1 MRDNKIPTIR
11 AARHFCRSREPLF
24 RRLFFRARSKCRHA
38 TGSAPSGKEPGKMP
52 NEIIFVSSVPELGG
66 STPIT
71 NFPEMKLL
79 FTCIAALLTLS
90 AGNALAQADLS
101 RLADHP
107 RLLLPKGAE
116 KKLLKQI
123 NRDAVWKEI
132 HTATLGEADRIITLP
147 VNERI
152 KTGMRLLAVSRENL
166 RRIFILSYAYRM
178 TGQEKY
184 LVRAEQEMLKAA
196 SFSDWNPSH
205 FLDVGEMTMA
215 LGVGYDW
222 LYPAL
227 SEASRRT
234 IREAIVEKGFKPS
247 YDTAYNWFVDAEHNW
262 NQVCNGGLAFGAIAV
277 AESEPEWAQKIIDRA
292 IDKVRLP
299 MRHYA
304 PDGAYPEGPGYW
316 GYGTLFN
323 VLLIGGLE
331 STFGTDYGLSQ
342 MPGFMQTGT
351 YEMQMVS
358 PLIKHFNYMDNSYEP
373 ESSSAPFWFYSKT
386 QDPSVLCQ
394 QVSILQ
400 RDTAKKYL
408 KDRVL
413 PAMLIWGAGAPMEKA
428 VAPQETFWA
437 GRGNTPVCVMRSG
450 WGDPNARFVGVKLGS
465 PSINH
470 GHMDVGSFVFEADG
484 VRWAIDLGSEDY
496 NTTETRGVDL
506 WNMAQ
511 QSQRWDVFRY
521 NNRSH
526 NTLTFNDKL
535 QRVNGSAQIIES
547 DSATARRF
555 VKTDLTPVYAGQV
568 DKVERTISLVDNDY
582 LLIEDEIMAGKNYT
596 RMRWTLMTRAT
607 PKILSDNT
615 VMLEQDGK
623 RCLLKIESET
633 PIVWRF
639 EKTPTVNTFDS
650 PNPDVTMVVFDTD
663 LKRGETQYVRAQ
675 LTPMSSLSRALEGKT
690 GCIQTSGQTP
700 GNNE

>member
-1 MRDNKIPTIR
+1 
-11 AARHFCRSREPLF
+11 
-24 RRLFFRARSKCRHA
+24 
-38 TGSAPSGKEPGKMP
+38 MP

-71 NFPEMKLL
+71 NLPEMKLL

-147 VNERI
+147 VSERI

-450 WGDPNARFVGVKLGS
+450 WGDPNARFVGVKLGL

-568 DKVERTISLVDNDY
+568 DKVERTISLDDNDY
-582 LLIEDEIMAGKNYT
+582 LLIEDEITAGKNYT

>member
-1 MRDNKIPTIR
+1 
-11 AARHFCRSREPLF
+11 
-24 RRLFFRARSKCRHA
+24 
-38 TGSAPSGKEPGKMP
+38 
-52 NEIIFVSSVPELGG
+52 
-66 STPIT
+66 
-71 NFPEMKLL
+71 MKLL

-123 NRDAVWKEI
+123 NRDEVWKEI

-234 IREAIVEKGFKPS
+234 IREAIVEKGLKPS

-582 LLIEDEIMAGKNYT
+582 LLIEDEITAGKNYT

>member
-1 MRDNKIPTIR
+1 
-11 AARHFCRSREPLF
+11 
-24 RRLFFRARSKCRHA
+24 
-38 TGSAPSGKEPGKMP
+38 MP

-690 GCIQTSGQTP
+690 GRIQTSGQTP

>member
-1 MRDNKIPTIR
+1 
-11 AARHFCRSREPLF
+11 
-24 RRLFFRARSKCRHA
+24 
-38 TGSAPSGKEPGKMP
+38 MP

-71 NFPEMKLL
+71 NLPEMKLL

-147 VNERI
+147 VSERI

-178 TGQEKY
+178 TVQEKY

-428 VAPQETFWA
+428 IAPQETFWA

-582 LLIEDEIMAGKNYT
+582 LLIEDEITAGKNYT

-690 GCIQTSGQTP
+690 GRIQTSGQTP

>member
-1 MRDNKIPTIR
+1 
-11 AARHFCRSREPLF
+11 
-24 RRLFFRARSKCRHA
+24 
-38 TGSAPSGKEPGKMP
+38 MP

-71 NFPEMKLL
+71 NLPEMKLL

-147 VNERI
+147 VSERI

-234 IREAIVEKGFKPS
+234 IREAIVKKGFKPS

-450 WGDPNARFVGVKLGS
+450 WGDPNARFVGVKLGL

-582 LLIEDEIMAGKNYT
+582 LLIEDEITAGKNYT

-690 GCIQTSGQTP
+690 GRIQTSGQTP

>member
-1 MRDNKIPTIR
+1 
-11 AARHFCRSREPLF
+11 
-24 RRLFFRARSKCRHA
+24 
-38 TGSAPSGKEPGKMP
+38 MP

-71 NFPEMKLL
+71 NLPEMKLL

-107 RLLLPKGAE
+107 RLLLPKGTE

-437 GRGNTPVCVMRSG
+437 GRGNTPVCVIRSG

-582 LLIEDEIMAGKNYT
+582 LLIEDEITAGKNYT

-690 GCIQTSGQTP
+690 GRIQTSGQTP

>member
-1 MRDNKIPTIR
+1 
-11 AARHFCRSREPLF
+11 
-24 RRLFFRARSKCRHA
+24 
-38 TGSAPSGKEPGKMP
+38 MP

-71 NFPEMKLL
+71 NLPEMKLL

-147 VNERI
+147 VSERI

-234 IREAIVEKGFKPS
+234 IREAIVKKGFKPS

-582 LLIEDEIMAGKNYT
+582 LLIEDEITAGKNYT

-690 GCIQTSGQTP
+690 GRIQTSGQTP

>member
-1 MRDNKIPTIR
+1 
-11 AARHFCRSREPLF
+11 
-24 RRLFFRARSKCRHA
+24 
-38 TGSAPSGKEPGKMP
+38 
-52 NEIIFVSSVPELGG
+52 
-66 STPIT
+66 
-71 NFPEMKLL
+71 MKLL

-437 GRGNTPVCVMRSG
+437 GRGNTPVCVIRSG

-582 LLIEDEIMAGKNYT
+582 LLIEDEITAGKNYT

-690 GCIQTSGQTP
+690 GRIQTSGQTP

>member
-1 MRDNKIPTIR
+1 
-11 AARHFCRSREPLF
+11 
-24 RRLFFRARSKCRHA
+24 
-38 TGSAPSGKEPGKMP
+38 MP

-71 NFPEMKLL
+71 NLPEMKLL

-147 VNERI
+147 VSERI

-277 AESEPEWAQKIIDRA
+277 AESEPDWAQKIIDRA

-582 LLIEDEIMAGKNYT
+582 LLIEDEITAGKNYT

>member
-1 MRDNKIPTIR
+1 
-11 AARHFCRSREPLF
+11 
-24 RRLFFRARSKCRHA
+24 
-38 TGSAPSGKEPGKMP
+38 
-52 NEIIFVSSVPELGG
+52 
-66 STPIT
+66 
-71 NFPEMKLL
+71 MKLL

>member
-1 MRDNKIPTIR
+1 
-11 AARHFCRSREPLF
+11 
-24 RRLFFRARSKCRHA
+24 
-38 TGSAPSGKEPGKMP
+38 MP

-582 LLIEDEIMAGKNYT
+582 LLIEDEITAGKNYT

-690 GCIQTSGQTP
+690 GRIQTSGQTP

>member
-1 MRDNKIPTIR
+1 
-11 AARHFCRSREPLF
+11 
-24 RRLFFRARSKCRHA
+24 
-38 TGSAPSGKEPGKMP
+38 MP

-71 NFPEMKLL
+71 NLPEMKLL

-107 RLLLPKGAE
+107 RLLLPKGTE

-582 LLIEDEIMAGKNYT
+582 LLIEDEITAGKNYT

>member
-1 MRDNKIPTIR
+1 
-11 AARHFCRSREPLF
+11 
-24 RRLFFRARSKCRHA
+24 
-38 TGSAPSGKEPGKMP
+38 MP

-71 NFPEMKLL
+71 NLPEMKLL

-147 VNERI
+147 VSERI
-152 KTGMRLLAVSRENL
+152 KTGMRLLAARENL

-234 IREAIVEKGFKPS
+234 IREAIVKKGFKPS

-437 GRGNTPVCVMRSG
+437 GRGNTPVCVIRSG

-582 LLIEDEIMAGKNYT
+582 LLIEDEITAGKNYT

>member
-1 MRDNKIPTIR
+1 
-11 AARHFCRSREPLF
+11 
-24 RRLFFRARSKCRHA
+24 
-38 TGSAPSGKEPGKMP
+38 MP

-71 NFPEMKLL
+71 NLPEMKLL

-227 SEASRRT
+227 SEASRST

-582 LLIEDEIMAGKNYT
+582 LLIEDEITAGKNYT

>member
-1 MRDNKIPTIR
+1 
-11 AARHFCRSREPLF
+11 
-24 RRLFFRARSKCRHA
+24 
-38 TGSAPSGKEPGKMP
+38 
-52 NEIIFVSSVPELGG
+52 
-66 STPIT
+66 
-71 NFPEMKLL
+71 MKLL

-465 PSINH
+465 PSINP

-582 LLIEDEIMAGKNYT
+582 LLIEDEITAGKNYT

-690 GCIQTSGQTP
+690 GRIQTSGQTP

>member
-1 MRDNKIPTIR
+1 
-11 AARHFCRSREPLF
+11 
-24 RRLFFRARSKCRHA
+24 
-38 TGSAPSGKEPGKMP
+38 MP

-71 NFPEMKLL
+71 NLPEMKLL

-107 RLLLPKGAE
+107 RLLLPKGTE

-234 IREAIVEKGFKPS
+234 IREAIVGKGFKPS

-484 VRWAIDLGSEDY
+484 IRWAIDLGSEDY

-582 LLIEDEIMAGKNYT
+582 LLIEDEITAGKNYT

-690 GCIQTSGQTP
+690 GRIQTSGQTP

>member
-1 MRDNKIPTIR
+1 
-11 AARHFCRSREPLF
+11 
-24 RRLFFRARSKCRHA
+24 
-38 TGSAPSGKEPGKMP
+38 MP

-71 NFPEMKLL
+71 NLPEMKLL

-147 VNERI
+147 VSERI

-234 IREAIVEKGFKPS
+234 IREAIVKKGFKPS

-437 GRGNTPVCVMRSG
+437 GRGNTPVCVIRSG

-465 PSINH
+465 PSFNH

-582 LLIEDEIMAGKNYT
+582 LLIEDEITAGKNYT

>member
-1 MRDNKIPTIR
+1 
-11 AARHFCRSREPLF
+11 
-24 RRLFFRARSKCRHA
+24 
-38 TGSAPSGKEPGKMP
+38 MP

-71 NFPEMKLL
+71 NLPEMKLL

-107 RLLLPKGAE
+107 RLLLPKGTE

-277 AESEPEWAQKIIDRA
+277 AESEPDWAQKIIDRA

-582 LLIEDEIMAGKNYT
+582 LLIEDEITAGKNYT

>member
-1 MRDNKIPTIR
+1 
-11 AARHFCRSREPLF
+11 
-24 RRLFFRARSKCRHA
+24 
-38 TGSAPSGKEPGKMP
+38 MP

-90 AGNALAQADLS
+90 AGNTLAQADLS

-582 LLIEDEIMAGKNYT
+582 LLIEDEITAGKNYT

-690 GCIQTSGQTP
+690 GRIQTAAKRPVTTNKSDLSKKH
-700 GNNE
+700 

>member
-1 MRDNKIPTIR
+1 
-11 AARHFCRSREPLF
+11 
-24 RRLFFRARSKCRHA
+24 
-38 TGSAPSGKEPGKMP
+38 MP

-71 NFPEMKLL
+71 NLPEMKLL

-123 NRDAVWKEI
+123 NRDGVWKEI

-582 LLIEDEIMAGKNYT
+582 LLIEDEITAGKNYT

>member
-1 MRDNKIPTIR
+1 
-11 AARHFCRSREPLF
+11 
-24 RRLFFRARSKCRHA
+24 
-38 TGSAPSGKEPGKMP
+38 MP

-71 NFPEMKLL
+71 NLPEMKLL

-107 RLLLPKGAE
+107 RLLLPKGTE

-690 GCIQTSGQTP
+690 VCIQTSGQTP

>member
-1 MRDNKIPTIR
+1 
-11 AARHFCRSREPLF
+11 
-24 RRLFFRARSKCRHA
+24 
-38 TGSAPSGKEPGKMP
+38 
-52 NEIIFVSSVPELGG
+52 
-66 STPIT
+66 
-71 NFPEMKLL
+71 MKLL
-79 FTCIAALLTLS
+79 FTCRIAALCRQCIS
-90 AGNALAQADLS
+90 SGRPEAGS
-101 RLADHP
+101 RIT
-107 RLLLPKGAE
+107 RLLPNAKGAE

-178 TGQEKY
+178 TRQEKY

-331 STFGTDYGLSQ
+331 STFGTDYGVSQ

-358 PLIKHFNYMDNSYEP
+358 PLIKHFNYMDNSYKP

-484 VRWAIDLGSEDY
+484 VRWAVSTSRRRLQPA
-496 NTTETRGVDL
+496 TETRGVDL

-511 QSQRWDVFRY
+511 QSQRWDVF
-521 NNRSH
+521 S
-526 NTLTFNDKL
+526 TTT
-535 QRVNGSAQIIES
+535 V
-547 DSATARRF
+547 
-555 VKTDLTPVYAGQV
+555 
-568 DKVERTISLVDNDY
+568 RTN
-582 LLIEDEIMAGKNYT
+582 A
-596 RMRWTLMTRAT
+596 
-607 PKILSDNT
+607 
-615 VMLEQDGK
+615 
-623 RCLLKIESET
+623 
-633 PIVWRF
+633 
-639 EKTPTVNTFDS
+639 
-650 PNPDVTMVVFDTD
+650 
-663 LKRGETQYVRAQ
+663 YVQ
-675 LTPMSSLSRALEGKT
+675 
-690 GCIQTSGQTP
+690 
-700 GNNE
+700 

>member
-1 MRDNKIPTIR
+1 
-11 AARHFCRSREPLF
+11 
-24 RRLFFRARSKCRHA
+24 
-38 TGSAPSGKEPGKMP
+38 MP

-123 NRDAVWKEI
+123 NRDEVWKEI

-582 LLIEDEIMAGKNYT
+582 LLIEDEITAGKNYT

-607 PKILSDNT
+607 PKILSDST

-623 RCLLKIESET
+623 KCLLKVESET

-639 EKTPTVNTFDS
+639 EKTPMVNTFDS
-650 PNPDVTMVVFDTD
+650 PNPGVTMVVFDTD

-675 LTPMSSLSRALEGKT
+675 LIPMSSLSRTLERKT
-690 GCIQTSGQTP
+690 CCIQTNGRTP

>member
-1 MRDNKIPTIR
+1 
-11 AARHFCRSREPLF
+11 
-24 RRLFFRARSKCRHA
+24 
-38 TGSAPSGKEPGKMP
+38 MP

-71 NFPEMKLL
+71 NLPEMKLL

-107 RLLLPKGAE
+107 RLLLPKGTE

>member
-1 MRDNKIPTIR
+1 
-11 AARHFCRSREPLF
+11 
-24 RRLFFRARSKCRHA
+24 
-38 TGSAPSGKEPGKMP
+38 MP

-71 NFPEMKLL
+71 NLPEMKLL

-358 PLIKHFNYMDNSYEP
+358 PLIKHFNYMDNSYKP

-582 LLIEDEIMAGKNYT
+582 LLIEDEITAGKNYT

>member
-1 MRDNKIPTIR
+1 
-11 AARHFCRSREPLF
+11 
-24 RRLFFRARSKCRHA
+24 
-38 TGSAPSGKEPGKMP
+38 MP

-71 NFPEMKLL
+71 NLPEMKLL

-234 IREAIVEKGFKPS
+234 IREAIVKKGFKPS

-437 GRGNTPVCVMRSG
+437 GRGNTPVCVIRSG

-582 LLIEDEIMAGKNYT
+582 LLIEDEITAGKNYT

>member
-1 MRDNKIPTIR
+1 
-11 AARHFCRSREPLF
+11 
-24 RRLFFRARSKCRHA
+24 
-38 TGSAPSGKEPGKMP
+38 
-52 NEIIFVSSVPELGG
+52 
-66 STPIT
+66 
-71 NFPEMKLL
+71 MKLL

-413 PAMLIWGAGAPMEKA
+413 PAMLIWGAGAPMDKA
-428 VAPQETFWA
+428 VAPQVTFWA

-582 LLIEDEIMAGKNYT
+582 LLIEDEITAGKNYT

-690 GCIQTSGQTP
+690 GRIQTSGQTP

>member
-1 MRDNKIPTIR
+1 
-11 AARHFCRSREPLF
+11 
-24 RRLFFRARSKCRHA
+24 
-38 TGSAPSGKEPGKMP
+38 MP

-316 GYGTLFN
+316 GYGPLFN

>member
-1 MRDNKIPTIR
+1 
-11 AARHFCRSREPLF
+11 
-24 RRLFFRARSKCRHA
+24 
-38 TGSAPSGKEPGKMP
+38 
-52 NEIIFVSSVPELGG
+52 
-66 STPIT
+66 
-71 NFPEMKLL
+71 MKLL

-147 VNERI
+147 VSERI

-582 LLIEDEIMAGKNYT
+582 LLIEDEITAGKNYT

>member
-1 MRDNKIPTIR
+1 
-11 AARHFCRSREPLF
+11 
-24 RRLFFRARSKCRHA
+24 
-38 TGSAPSGKEPGKMP
+38 MP

-428 VAPQETFWA
+428 VAPQKTFWA

>member
-1 MRDNKIPTIR
+1 
-11 AARHFCRSREPLF
+11 
-24 RRLFFRARSKCRHA
+24 
-38 TGSAPSGKEPGKMP
+38 MP

-123 NRDAVWKEI
+123 NRDEVWKEI

-196 SFSDWNPSH
+196 SFSNWNPSH

-582 LLIEDEIMAGKNYT
+582 LLIEDEITAGKNYT

-690 GCIQTSGQTP
+690 GRIQTSGQTP

>member
-1 MRDNKIPTIR
+1 
-11 AARHFCRSREPLF
+11 
-24 RRLFFRARSKCRHA
+24 
-38 TGSAPSGKEPGKMP
+38 MP

-292 IDKVRLP
+292 IDNVRLP

>member
-1 MRDNKIPTIR
+1 
-11 AARHFCRSREPLF
+11 
-24 RRLFFRARSKCRHA
+24 
-38 TGSAPSGKEPGKMP
+38 MP

-71 NFPEMKLL
+71 NLPEMKLL

-147 VNERI
+147 VSERI

-465 PSINH
+465 QSINH

-582 LLIEDEIMAGKNYT
+582 LLIEDEITAGKNYT

-639 EKTPTVNTFDS
+639 EKTPTVNTFD
-650 PNPDVTMVVFDTD
+650 
-663 LKRGETQYVRAQ
+663 
-675 LTPMSSLSRALEGKT
+675 
-690 GCIQTSGQTP
+690 
-700 GNNE
+700 

>member
-1 MRDNKIPTIR
+1 
-11 AARHFCRSREPLF
+11 
-24 RRLFFRARSKCRHA
+24 
-38 TGSAPSGKEPGKMP
+38 
-52 NEIIFVSSVPELGG
+52 
-66 STPIT
+66 
-71 NFPEMKLL
+71 MKLL

-582 LLIEDEIMAGKNYT
+582 LLIEDEITAGKNYT

-690 GCIQTSGQTP
+690 GRIQTAAKRPVTTNKSDLSKKH
-700 GNNE
+700 

>member
-1 MRDNKIPTIR
+1 
-11 AARHFCRSREPLF
+11 
-24 RRLFFRARSKCRHA
+24 
-38 TGSAPSGKEPGKMP
+38 MP

-71 NFPEMKLL
+71 NLPEMKLL

-107 RLLLPKGAE
+107 RLLLPKGTE

-227 SEASRRT
+227 SEASRRP

-582 LLIEDEIMAGKNYT
+582 LLIEDEITAGKNYT

>member
-1 MRDNKIPTIR
+1 
-11 AARHFCRSREPLF
+11 
-24 RRLFFRARSKCRHA
+24 
-38 TGSAPSGKEPGKMP
+38 MP

-71 NFPEMKLL
+71 NLPEMKLL

-147 VNERI
+147 VSERI

-234 IREAIVEKGFKPS
+234 IREAIVKKGFKPS

-450 WGDPNARFVGVKLGS
+450 WGDPNARFVGVKLGL

-582 LLIEDEIMAGKNYT
+582 LLIEDEITAGKNYT

>member
-1 MRDNKIPTIR
+1 
-11 AARHFCRSREPLF
+11 
-24 RRLFFRARSKCRHA
+24 
-38 TGSAPSGKEPGKMP
+38 
-52 NEIIFVSSVPELGG
+52 
-66 STPIT
+66 
-71 NFPEMKLL
+71 MKLL

-147 VNERI
+147 VSERI

-450 WGDPNARFVGVKLGS
+450 WGDPNARFVGVKLGL

-582 LLIEDEIMAGKNYT
+582 LLIEDEITAGKNYT

-663 LKRGETQYVRAQ
+663 LKRGETQYVRA
-675 LTPMSSLSRALEGKT
+675 
-690 GCIQTSGQTP
+690 
-700 GNNE
+700 

>member
-1 MRDNKIPTIR
+1 
-11 AARHFCRSREPLF
+11 
-24 RRLFFRARSKCRHA
+24 
-38 TGSAPSGKEPGKMP
+38 MP

-71 NFPEMKLL
+71 NLPEMKLL
-79 FTCIAALLTLS
+79 FTCIATLLTLS

-147 VNERI
+147 VSERI

-582 LLIEDEIMAGKNYT
+582 LLIEDEITAGKNYT

>member
-1 MRDNKIPTIR
+1 
-11 AARHFCRSREPLF
+11 
-24 RRLFFRARSKCRHA
+24 
-38 TGSAPSGKEPGKMP
+38 MP

-71 NFPEMKLL
+71 NLPEMKLL

-107 RLLLPKGAE
+107 RLLLPKGTE

-234 IREAIVEKGFKPS
+234 IREAIVGKGFKPS

-484 VRWAIDLGSEDY
+484 IRWAIDLGSEDY

-582 LLIEDEIMAGKNYT
+582 LLIEDEITAGKNYT

-663 LKRGETQYVRAQ
+663 LKRGETQSVRAQ

-690 GCIQTSGQTP
+690 GRIQTSGQTP

>member
-1 MRDNKIPTIR
+1 
-11 AARHFCRSREPLF
+11 
-24 RRLFFRARSKCRHA
+24 
-38 TGSAPSGKEPGKMP
+38 MP

-71 NFPEMKLL
+71 NLPEMKLL

-107 RLLLPKGAE
+107 RLLLPKGTE

-582 LLIEDEIMAGKNYT
+582 LLIEDEITAGKNYT

-690 GCIQTSGQTP
+690 GRIQTSGQTP